1 MIPIFFLNFRK
12 VLKFC
17 KSHFLPVLKSFG
29 FFEKYLP
36 QCYECDESFD
46 YRKNWKSHLELVHQT
61 IYYSSDDSEDED
73 TDGDDFENLK
83 RNKLAKNKSISRK
96 KLVKENINQAAATEQ
111 KDKYYD
117 TSNETSTT
125 NHNNCEK

>member
-1 MIPIFFLNFRK
+1 M
-12 VLKFC
+12 KFC
-17 KSHFLPVLKSFG
+17 KSHFLPVRNSFG

-73 TDGDDFENLK
+73 TDDDFENVK
-83 RNKLAKNKSISRK
+83 KNKLPKNKSISRK
-96 KLVKENINQAAATEQ
+96 KLVQENINQAAAPEQ
-111 KDKYYD
+111 KDKSYD
-117 TSNETSTT
+117 TSNDSSTT
-125 NHNNCEK
+125 DHNNYEK

>member
-1 MIPIFFLNFRK
+1 MIPIFFFWNF
-12 VLKFC
+12 VSLI
-17 KSHFLPVLKSFG
+17 SFPYWRVSV

-73 TDGDDFENLK
+73 TDDDFENVK
-83 RNKLAKNKSISRK
+83 KNKLTKNKSISRK
-96 KLVKENINQAAATEQ
+96 ELVKENINQAAAPEQ
-111 KDKYYD
+111 KDKTYD

-125 NHNNCEK
+125 DHNNYEK

>member
-12 VLKFC
+12 ILKFC
-17 KSHFLPVLKSFG
+17 KSHFLPVRNSFG

-73 TDGDDFENLK
+73 TDDDFENVK
-83 RNKLAKNKSISRK
+83 KNKLTKNKSISRK
-96 KLVKENINQAAATEQ
+96 KLVKENINQAAAPEQ
-111 KDKYYD
+111 KDKSYD
-117 TSNETSTT
+117 T
-125 NHNNCEK
+125 

>member
-1 MIPIFFLNFRK
+1 MIPIFFLTSEKFWNF
-12 VLKFC
+12 VSLI
-17 KSHFLPVLKSFG
+17 SFPYWRVSV

-96 KLVKENINQAAATEQ
+96 KLVKENINQAAAPEQ